1 MAGVR
6 VSERGESDVGIGY
19 GAAGDPPVTPVRASL
34 GEIARYFARLGVV
47 AFGGPT
53 AHISMMQ
60 EELVEQR
67 RWVDRQYFVDMLA
80 ATQLAPGPNSTEM
93 AIHVGWLHQGRRGLV
108 VAGVCFILPAFLIVL
123 GISLVYGVYGALP
136 EVAALFY
143 GMQPVIVAIIM
154 VAVVR
159 MAPTA
164 CRTTGLA
171 LLAAAAAALTL
182 WSPVGVVWVIL
193 GGGLVGIAMQ
203 GLGRPGREALA
214 AAPLVLLMTVQQA
227 ATDPTLSGL
236 FWFFLKIGATAMGSG
251 YVIASYLNEGL
262 VERLGW
268 LTESQVLDAIAVG
281 QMTPGPVFATS
292 AFAGY
297 VIMAGPGNAVA
308 PGVAGAVVSTIAIF
322 LPSFVIVWLMAPWL
336 PQMRRSVTLGAF
348 LDGVSAAVV
357 GSITATS
364 LLLLRAAVV
373 DVGEPTLVI
382 EVGGWSVDLVALMV
396 FGVSLFVLLRFRR
409 LNSTW
414 LILMGAIVGMTAAWL
429 KQG

>member
-159 MAPTA
+159 NPSEWAVAMTSSHSVVEHLWGASSARTRSTRISAPPPGMDPSPASMRRRITSA
-164 CRTTGLA
+164 
-171 LLAAAAAALTL
+171 TL
-182 WSPVGVVWVIL
+182 RWK
-193 GGGLVGIAMQ
+193 
-203 GLGRPGREALA
+203 ALA
-214 AAPLVLLMTVQQA
+214 KKTI
-227 ATDPTLSGL
+227 SGGE
-236 FWFFLKIGATAMGSG
+236 K
-251 YVIASYLNEGL
+251 
-262 VERLGW
+262 
-268 LTESQVLDAIAVG
+268 
-281 QMTPGPVFATS
+281 
-292 AFAGY
+292 
-297 VIMAGPGNAVA
+297 
-308 PGVAGAVVSTIAIF
+308 
-322 LPSFVIVWLMAPWL
+322 PW
-336 PQMRRSVTLGAF
+336 T
-348 LDGVSAAVV
+348 
-357 GSITATS
+357 
-364 LLLLRAAVV
+364 
-373 DVGEPTLVI
+373 
-382 EVGGWSVDLVALMV
+382 
-396 FGVSLFVLLRFRR
+396 
-409 LNSTW
+409 
-414 LILMGAIVGMTAAWL
+414 
-429 KQG
+429 